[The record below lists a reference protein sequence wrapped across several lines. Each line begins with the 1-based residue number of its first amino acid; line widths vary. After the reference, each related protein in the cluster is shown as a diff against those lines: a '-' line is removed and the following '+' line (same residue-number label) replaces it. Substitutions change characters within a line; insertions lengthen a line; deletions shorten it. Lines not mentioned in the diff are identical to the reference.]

1 VKAKRQRL
9 ILDIVQSMQIET
21 QEELARELNR
31 RGMQVTQA
39 TVSRDIKELGLIK
52 SPTADGRYCYAL
64 PDSAPAGRERLR
76 RLFREALVDID
87 TSENLVVVKT
97 LRGTAAAA
105 GEAIDQLAWPEIV
118 GTVAGD
124 NTVLVVV
131 RSRDVAASVAERF
144 RELAR

>member
-1 VKAKRQRL
+1 MKSKRQRL
-9 ILDIVQSMQIET
+9 ILEIIQAKPIET
-21 QEELARELNR
+21 QEELVRELER
-31 RGMQVTQA
+31 RGMPATQA

-52 SPTADGRYCYAL
+52 TPTGDGRYCYAL
-64 PDSAPAGRERLR
+64 PDAAPGGRERLR
-76 RLFREALVDID
+76 RLFRESLLDID

-105 GEAIDQLAWPEIV
+105 GEAIDQLGWPEIV

-131 RSRDVAASVAERF
+131 RSREVAPLVADRF

>member
-1 VKAKRQRL
+1 MKAKRQRL
-9 ILDIVQSMQIET
+9 ILDIIQSMQIET
-21 QEELARELNR
+21 QEELARELER
-31 RGMQVTQA
+31 RGMPVTQA

-64 PDSAPAGRERLR
+64 PDSAPGGRERLR
-76 RLFREALVDID
+76 RLFRESLLDID

-105 GEAIDQLAWPEIV
+105 GEAIDQLGWPEIV

-131 RSRDVAASVAERF
+131 RSREVAGQVADRF